1 MGKCVIIYVFREA
14 SRPKCWSSS
23 IEYYSC
29 YFFNEFYVLSTQLHR
44 RYCMCCQLSSVWY
57 HITHSQWHTMLYVSI
72 ALDYRQRT
80 GSYLCALRHRS
91 TGLSS
96 YSLWW
101 SAYYQGM
108 QIPKN
113 TRKTLENAEN
123 SLLNLILINFFSSL
137 IVHIRFIVRVAQAV
151 LWPDDILREIIH
163 NRNKKRANSDLLVT
177 WSRSTSASSIYRYN
191 TFRE

>member
-1 MGKCVIIYVFREA
+1 
-14 SRPKCWSSS
+14 
-23 IEYYSC
+23 
-29 YFFNEFYVLSTQLHR
+29 
-44 RYCMCCQLSSVWY
+44 
-57 HITHSQWHTMLYVSI
+57 
-72 ALDYRQRT
+72 
-80 GSYLCALRHRS
+80 
-91 TGLSS
+91 
-96 YSLWW
+96 
-101 SAYYQGM
+101 M